1 MTKPD
6 GADPYRPLDL
16 TRPPGLIG
24 LLVDHGEHCTPF
36 LTRLPA
42 LAGALIGVATAT
54 ANRFVVRIGAN
65 NHIPLNLYVAMIGDT
80 GWGKESGLRLAS
92 EIAACGGI
100 KAAAFASAEG
110 LHRAFAEERR
120 DGSDPKTQLLVQ
132 DEWGRALQQIKS
144 EKAGHQRAVMTKA
157 MECYGLAVGG
167 TLKARHYANPRNNVP
182 AVANPYMC
190 ALFATTPSTL
200 LDALTSTEVIDGSLN
215 RMVVMH
221 LDRGPPLRDLDAIDT
236 GSLPADLVWMLQRLR
251 TPEIE
256 VTGDPA
262 GPYKIKP
269 SRTQTFKDLQRVDI
283 AAQSFKL
290 VTVEPA
296 ALAILDQLRR
306 EAAARVHNGKLG
318 ALWARAF
325 EHATRIAG
333 NVAVGESCVDLRPL
347 IITRQTAQWA
357 NALVTRCIEA
367 TASLLHRNLAD
378 CDAERTRN
386 QIKRSAILLQ
396 RRALD
401 DPNPTVERTAPA
413 DKQTEIRDLKKA
425 GWFSRR
431 DLVRNAMNGRSR
443 DFDAELKMLI
453 DSEILGAHAVTWH
466 TSKGKQQRDFLTWLG
481 DDS

>member
-1 MTKPD
+1 MTKPN
-6 GADPYRPLDL
+6 GADSHPFDL
-16 TRPPGLIG
+16 TRPPGLLG

-65 NHIPLNLYVAMIGDT
+65 NYIPLNLYVAMIGGT
-80 GWGKESGLRLAS
+80 GCGKESGLRLAS
-92 EIAACGGI
+92 NIAACCRI

-110 LHRAFAEERR
+110 LHRAFAEERK
-120 DGSDPKTQLLVQ
+120 DGSDPKTQLLLQ
-132 DEWGRALQQIKS
+132 DEWGRALQQLKS

-182 AVANPYMC
+182 AVANPFMC

-200 LDALTSTEVIDGSLN
+200 LDALTSSEVVDGSLN
-215 RMVVMH
+215 RMVVLH
-221 LDRGPPLRDLDAIDT
+221 LDPEPPLRDLDAIDT
-236 GSLPADLVWMLQRLR
+236 GSLPLDLARMLQRLR
-251 TPEIE
+251 SAEIE

-262 GPYKIKP
+262 GQYKIKP
-269 SRTQTFKDLQRVDI
+269 IRTKTFQDLQRVDI
-283 AAQSFKL
+283 AAQSFNL

-306 EAAARVHNGKLG
+306 DAAARARNGKLG
-318 ALWARAF
+318 PLWARAF
-325 EHATRIAG
+325 EHATRLAG

-347 IITRQTAQWA
+347 VITRQTALWA
-357 NALVTRCIEA
+357 CALVTYCIET

-401 DPNPTVERTAPA
+401 DPNPTVERTAPT
-413 DKQTEIRDLKKA
+413 DKQIEIRDLKKA

-453 DSEILGAHAVTWH
+453 DAEILAAHAVTWR
-466 TSKGKQQRDFLTWLG
+466 TPKGKQQRDFLTWLG